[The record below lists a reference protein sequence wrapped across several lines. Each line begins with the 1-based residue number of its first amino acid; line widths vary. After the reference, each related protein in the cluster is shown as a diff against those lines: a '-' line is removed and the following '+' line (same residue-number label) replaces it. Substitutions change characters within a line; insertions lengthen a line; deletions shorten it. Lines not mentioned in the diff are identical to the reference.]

1 MIGGIGIDIV
11 ESKRIESLWKAYG
24 DHFLKKI
31 LSDDEIAAMPKKFPV
46 QYIGGRFALKEAIVK
61 ASGKRDFAFNEI
73 SVLND
78 ETGKPFIKEKD
89 AIARIIGREE
99 SSFAIHVSISHEKE
113 YCTASAVIEFL

>member
-11 ESKRIESLWKAYG
+11 KSKRIESLWKAHG
-24 DHFLKKI
+24 EHFLKKI

-61 ASGKRDFAFNEI
+61 AVGKRDFAFSEI

-78 ETGKPFIKEKD
+78 ESGRPFVKEKEV
-89 AIARIIGREE
+89 IGRVIGREE
-99 SSFAIHVSISHEKE
+99 DSFAIHVSISHEKE
-113 YCTASAVIEFL
+113 YCTASAIIEFL